1 MEIAAIVVLLFL
13 SALFSGSE
21 IAFVAANRLRVE
33 VFSRRSDVIGP
44 VVRDFLNNPSKLLT
58 TTLVGNNLALVA
70 YSTLMAVLLEPV
82 LIRTFTSESLSY
94 GVTEFLTLA
103 SQTLIASVIVL
114 TFGEI
119 IPKSILREIP
129 TRSVFALALPLRAT
143 YYVLLP
149 MIKVAEF
156 ASNAL
161 IRLFRIDA
169 DTFSQFMRR
178 DFELIL
184 EESLK
189 RGELDLDED
198 ESELLSN
205 VLAMNSI
212 RVRESMVPRTDIAAI
227 DDSATLESVRRTFRE
242 TGHSKLL
249 VYHENIDNIVGVA
262 FAYDLFKT
270 PESVADIIRPI
281 SAFPESKLSKDLL
294 REFLND
300 NISVALVVDEYGGT
314 AGLITLEDL
323 LEELF
328 GEIRDEFDEDE
339 RIVRKIDDNT
349 LIVSGR
355 VEIDELA
362 DRFGFQIPV
371 GDYETVAGYLME
383 KLGAIPDVREVFEL
397 DGFSFS
403 VLESAA
409 NRVDLVKIVRQP

>member
-1 MEIAAIVVLLFL
+1 MEIGAIVLLIVL
-13 SALFSGSE
+13 SGLFSGSE

-33 VFSRRSDVIGP
+33 VFSRRSEIIGP
-44 VVRDFLNNPSKLLT
+44 VVRDFVNNPSKLLT

-70 YSTLMAVLLEPV
+70 YSTIMAILLEPIFQGLYSSDFLTV
-82 LIRTFTSESLSY
+82 GATDL
-94 GVTEFLTLA
+94 LTLA
-103 SQTLIASVIVL
+103 SQTIVASVIIL
-114 TFGEI
+114 AFGEI
-119 IPKSILREIP
+119 LPKSILREIP
-129 TRSVFALALPLRAT
+129 TRSVFALALPLKVT
-143 YYVLLP
+143 YYLLLP
-149 MIKVAEF
+149 MIKVAELT
-156 ASNAL
+156 SNAL

-169 DTFSQFMRR
+169 ETFSQFMRR

-212 RVRESMVPRTDIAAI
+212 RVRESMVPRTDIEAI
-227 DDSATLESVRRTFRE
+227 EDTASLEQVRRAFIE
-242 TGHSKLL
+242 TSHSKLL
-249 VYHENIDNIVGVA
+249 VYHENIDHIVGVA
-262 FAYDLFKT
+262 FAFDLFKN
-270 PESVADIIRPI
+270 PETISDLIRPI
-281 SAFPESKLSKDLL
+281 SAYPESKLSKDLL

-300 NISVALVVDEYGGT
+300 NMSVALVVDEYGGT
-314 AGLITLEDL
+314 AGLVTLEDL

-328 GEIRDEFDEDE
+328 GEIRDEFDEEE
-339 RIVRKIDDNT
+339 RIVRRIDENT

-355 VEIDELA
+355 VEVDELL
-362 DRFGFQIPV
+362 DRFGFKIPG

-383 KLGAIPDVREVFEL
+383 KLGTIPDVKEVFDL

-409 NRVDLVKIVRQP
+409 NRIDLVKIIRKE